1 VSAAAPRRGTAFAV
15 VGKIV
20 REATRL
26 DPAGV
31 HLRWGLRCAVGAAIP
46 LLLSLGFAHSLLGVA
61 ASVGAF
67 NTGFASRQGI
77 YRTRATAMLCTA
89 AAMGIATLVATQAAG
104 NAVASI
110 VLAAAFGLAAG
121 ILASLGT
128 AATVVGIQTL
138 VALAV
143 FSQFRVPLDQG
154 ALLGAM
160 VFAGGVLQTLLL
172 VVVWPLSGFTAE
184 RKALAAAFRAL
195 ASYAEHF
202 PKSDLQS
209 PSPATFAALSDVL
222 ADPKPFARRG
232 EIAAFEALLGEA
244 ERIRTS
250 LGTLVTD
257 RHVLDLGANAEGAR
271 AIVELGEGAAPILLR
286 IAEALE
292 RGAAPDD
299 WNDSWESLE
308 ARMERLDRRAPRATI
323 DDAQAML
330 GQLRAAWRATEWPAA
345 EAPET
350 ELAFEPPSL
359 PSRLSMALQTLRANL
374 SPRSTYAQHGVR
386 LAATLGVATLLAH
399 FLPLQR
405 GYWIPLTATLVLRP
419 DFATTYSRGVARL
432 IGTLAGSI
440 LASLVVALLH
450 PGAQT
455 HFLLALAFATIAYIV
470 FAANYALFTTAVT
483 GYVIFLLAFGGLP
496 EHTAMI
502 DRIEAT
508 LAGGALALCAY
519 AFWPTWEREIVAARL
534 AGLIEAQR
542 AYSRLLFGAF
552 LEPRATDE
560 RRLHDAQLVAWRARS
575 NAEASVDRMLNEP
588 VAPTALTVRAALG
601 MLAASKRLGLATLT
615 LSARLPDPQTRP
627 RTDLR
632 EFADGL
638 ERSLGEIA
646 TALRERRAPDALA
659 PLREIQLAF
668 VERVTDA
675 ADPRARALVSETDLM
690 VDSTNTMADVLL
702 RLHGAGDA
710 GGDETARAE
719 QPSA

>member
-1 VSAAAPRRGTAFAV
+1 MSAAAPRRGTPFGTF
-15 VGKIV
+15 GKIV

-31 HLRWGLRCAVGAAIP
+31 HLRWGLRCSVGAAIP
-46 LLLSLGFAHSLLGVA
+46 LLLSLGSGHSLLAVA

-67 NTGFASRQGI
+67 NTGFASRQGV

-89 AAMGIATLVATQAAG
+89 AAMGLATLVATQAAG
-104 NAVASI
+104 NVVASI
-110 VLAAAFGLAAG
+110 GVAVAFGLGAG

-128 AATVVGIQTL
+128 AATVVGLQTL

-143 FSQFRVPLDQG
+143 FSQFRVPLHQG
-154 ALLGAM
+154 ALLGAL
-160 VFAGGVLQTLLL
+160 VFAGGALQTLLL

-202 PKSDLQS
+202 PKSDLQT
-209 PSPATFAALSDVL
+209 PSPATFAALNDVL
-222 ADPKPFARRG
+222 ADPKPFARRS
-232 EIAAFEALLGEA
+232 EIAAFEALLAEA

-257 RHVLDLGANAEGAR
+257 RHVLDLAGNAEGSR
-271 AIVELGEGAAPILLR
+271 AIVELGEAAAPILLR

-299 WNDSWESLE
+299 WNDSFESLE
-308 ARMERLDRRAPRATI
+308 ARMDRLDRRAPRVTI
-323 DDAQAML
+323 DDAQALL
-330 GQLRAAWRATEWPAA
+330 GQLRAAWRASELPAG
-345 EAPET
+345 EPPET
-350 ELAFEPPSL
+350 ELSFEPPSL
-359 PSRLSMALQTLRANL
+359 PSRLSLALQKLRANL
-374 SPRSTYAQHGVR
+374 SPRSAYAQHGVR
-386 LAATLGVATLLAH
+386 LAVTLGIATLLAH
-399 FLPLQR
+399 VLPLQR

-450 PGAQT
+450 PGAQS
-455 HFLLALAFATIAYIV
+455 HFLLALVFATIAYIV

-508 LAGGALALCAY
+508 MAGGALALCAY
-519 AFWPTWEREIVAARL
+519 AFWPTWEREIVGARL
-534 AGLIEAQR
+534 ADLIEAQR
-542 AYSRLLFGAF
+542 AFCRLLFGAF
-552 LEPRATDE
+552 SAAQAIDQ
-560 RRLHDAQLVAWRARS
+560 RRLHDAQLAAWRARS

-601 MLAASKRLGLATLT
+601 LLAASKRLGLATLT
-615 LSARLPDPQTRP
+615 LRARVPDPQTPP
-627 RTDLR
+627 RTDLG

-638 ERSLGEIA
+638 DQSLGEIA
-646 TALRERRAPDALA
+646 AALRAHRAPGALA
-659 PLREIQLAF
+659 PLRELQLAF
-668 VERVTDA
+668 AECVTGA
-675 ADPRARALVSETDLM
+675 ADPRVRALVSETDLA
-690 VDSTNTMADVLL
+690 VDSTNTMADVLR
-702 RLHGAGDA
+702 RLHAGDA
-710 GGDETARAE
+710 DVDETARAE